1 MSRYPDEYEKT
12 ITLLDGTK
20 VFLRPELSMDT
31 EMLWEMFSTLSRES
45 LRFLGRGFTR
55 ERIQRWT
62 SNINYD
68 QALPI
73 LGLVKEKGK
82 NRIVASA
89 TLNFY
94 AEPVF
99 KHKAGFGIT
108 VHDDYQNRGL
118 GTALTEYMLEIAKI
132 KGIRKVFLRVLT
144 ENEKAV
150 HVYEKCGFK
159 IEARLR
165 EEHFVDGKYYD
176 DYVMSIFL

>member
-1 MSRYPDEYEKT
+1 MSRYPEEYKKT
-12 ITLLDGTK
+12 ITLRDGTK
-20 VFLRPELSMDT
+20 VLLRPELSTDT
-31 EMLWEMFSTLSRES
+31 EMLWEMFSTLSKES

-55 ERIQRWT
+55 ERVENWT
-62 SNINYD
+62 SNIDYD
-68 QALPI
+68 RALPI
-73 LGLVKEKGK
+73 LGLVEEKAR

-94 AEPVF
+94 SDPVF

-118 GTALTEYMLEIAKI
+118 GTALTEYMLEIVKG
-132 KGIRKVFLRVLT
+132 KGIRKAFLRVLT

-150 HVYEKCGFK
+150 HVYGKCGFK